1 LFWKTI
7 IIDLFKHLKMVF
19 KGDFIKEE
27 HYNVIICFNYLQR
40 SLIPVL
46 KKGLRPGG
54 VMVYETYILD

>member
-1 LFWKTI
+1 
-7 IIDLFKHLKMVF
+7 MVF